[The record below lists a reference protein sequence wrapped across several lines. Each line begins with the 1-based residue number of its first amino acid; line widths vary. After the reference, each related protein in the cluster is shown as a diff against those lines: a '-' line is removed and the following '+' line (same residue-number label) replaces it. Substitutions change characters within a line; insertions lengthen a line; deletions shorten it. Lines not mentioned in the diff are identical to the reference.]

1 MVCHNTYS
9 QNQGGEV
16 PVIVPF
22 SMLSSRAW
30 FHCVL
35 SVAVCSSVK
44 CQRMANFQRA
54 GRGSLDDVPPAEHRR

>member
-22 SMLSSRAW
+22 SMLHRVRGSIAFLAW
-30 FHCVL
+30 QF
-35 SVAVCSSVK
+35 AVPVK